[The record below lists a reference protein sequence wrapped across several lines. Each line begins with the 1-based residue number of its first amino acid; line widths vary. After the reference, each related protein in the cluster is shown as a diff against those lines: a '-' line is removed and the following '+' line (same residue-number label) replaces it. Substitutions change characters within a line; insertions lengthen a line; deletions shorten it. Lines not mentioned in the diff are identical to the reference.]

1 MESESVPKKW
11 TDHVFVEPKKLI
23 VSVEDVEV
31 FKKTKIFHNFMTYIQ
46 ELQKSVESKPI
57 SATPENPKFATLVIF
72 LETLE
77 KLIIEIPPLQ
87 QKMRY
92 GNKAFRTWHERIQPV
107 YFIFFIFCEK
117 EKNFNF

>member
-11 TDHVFVEPKKLI
+11 ADHVFVEPKKLI

-57 SATPENPKFATLVIF
+57 SATPENPKFAPLVTF

-77 KLIIEIPPLQ
+77 NLIIEIPPLQ
-87 QKMRY
+87 QKMRF

-107 YFIFFIFCEK
+107 FFFYYL
-117 EKNFNF
+117 